1 MTCKRGDKYCRK
13 IGCDCY
19 AVKVQSVDLSPEERA
34 KIVAE
39 RADVKYGP
47 FASLHEAYGV
57 LAEEL
62 YELGEALDVDD
73 SCYAGETTFFLL
85 VAIQRNDMHLALSSV
100 RGIRDAA
107 REFAGNSEPPRIRA
121 EAIDVIAVCDR
132 IIAQWGDAS

>member
-1 MTCKRGDKYCRK
+1 MS
-13 IGCDCY
+13 
-19 AVKVQSVDLSPEERA
+19 SVDLSPEERA

-62 YELGEALDVDD
+62 WELARYFPCALVPNHDAFMSAAHDNDENRFVILADHAKQYMAIVLELMQYTKD
-73 SCYAGETTFFLL
+73 NEVAYAS
-85 VAIQRNDMHLALSSV
+85 AI
-100 RGIRDAA
+100 
-107 REFAGNSEPPRIRA
+107 A

-132 IIAQWGDAS
+132 IIAQWGEPS

>member
-1 MTCKRGDKYCRK
+1 MS
-13 IGCDCY
+13 
-19 AVKVQSVDLSPEERA
+19 SVDLSPEERA

-39 RADVKYGP
+39 RADVRYGP

-62 YELGEALDVDD
+62 WELKEARRAAYQKFFGKSNWDEWCKALSDNDLGEFMALVG
-73 SCYAGETTFFLL
+73 SERSYAKHTAHHSEKEL
-85 VAIQRNDMHLALSSV
+85 VV
-100 RGIRDAA
+100 
-107 REFAGNSEPPRIRA
+107 A